1 MAVLFP
7 LQMVA
12 GFDLSSRDVYNP
24 RRVDSYHIAFLVD
37 NSCGLLHH
45 VCHRYLRH
53 VAQIMHDINDQMTNT
68 KFAVIAFGESEQD
81 VNVWS
86 DFDSSLHED
95 IEEYMQYIQEEGEC
109 MQGGN
114 GHTDIASALLTAQ
127 DLLSDADGD
136 NVKSI
141 IITVSQCIDSRAESL
156 CESVAPSL
164 HDDHIQIYPVN
175 LVRTSKAENAI
186 QSEQFATHY
195 LSCLMKNFDASTHQI
210 CVEDK
215 ATMMQEDVGETVQC
229 LLAEMNRVASTLT
242 PTPEPTMR
250 PSTSSPTADSAETT
264 QYPTPEPTAVPTRE
278 PTASPIRHISW
289 RRPSPSRWHTN
300 ENHGKQKYSRYD
312 DSDSV
317 ESAPKYQRRARYR
330 RPRGGSIV

>member
-1 MAVLFP
+1 
-7 LQMVA
+7 
-12 GFDLSSRDVYNP
+12 
-24 RRVDSYHIAFLVD
+24 
-37 NSCGLLHH
+37 
-45 VCHRYLRH
+45 
-53 VAQIMHDINDQMTNT
+53 
-68 KFAVIAFGESEQD
+68 
-81 VNVWS
+81 
-86 DFDSSLHED
+86 
-95 IEEYMQYIQEEGEC
+95 
-109 MQGGN
+109 
-114 GHTDIASALLTAQ
+114 
-127 DLLSDADGD
+127 
-136 NVKSI
+136 
-141 IITVSQCIDSRAESL
+141 
-156 CESVAPSL
+156 
-164 HDDHIQIYPVN
+164 
-175 LVRTSKAENAI
+175 
-186 QSEQFATHY
+186 
-195 LSCLMKNFDASTHQI
+195 
-210 CVEDK
+210 
-215 ATMMQEDVGETVQC
+215 MQEDVGEIVQC